1 MALSIGSL
9 VAATK
14 VIEVDFPGLDGFK
27 VSLSYISREKLA
39 ELRKKAT
46 KTVFKQRQPIEE
58 LDGDLFLKLYAEAI
72 IKGWKGLTLGKLSE
86 LMVIN
91 DFPATEKDTVVD
103 YSAENALELL
113 KNSTSFDA
121 FVGETIADLTNFQSP
136 STPNVTKA

>member
-46 KTVFKQRQPIEE
+46 KTVFKQRQPVED
-58 LDGDLFLKLYAEAI
+58 LDSDLFLKLYAEAI
-72 IKGWKGLTLGKLSE
+72 IKGWKGLTLGNLSE

-91 DFPATEKDTVVD
+91 DFAASEKDALVD
-103 YSAENALELL
+103 YSPENALELL

-136 STPNVTKA
+136 STPTVTKQ